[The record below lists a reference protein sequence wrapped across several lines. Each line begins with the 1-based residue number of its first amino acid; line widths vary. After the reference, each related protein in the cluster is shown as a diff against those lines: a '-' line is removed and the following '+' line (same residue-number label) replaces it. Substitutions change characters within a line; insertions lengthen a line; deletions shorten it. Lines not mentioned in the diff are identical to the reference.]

1 MVKCLN
7 LLQILRATMHPNF
20 SAGGDAEP
28 TVAFFKHFN
37 ELIHDEITNDL
48 VFLAWTNADVLGG
61 YNHSRRKQRTDFSA
75 TLSHTAH

>member
-7 LLQILRATMHPNF
+7 LLQILRAAMHPNF
-20 SAGGDAEP
+20 SARGYAIP
-28 TVAFFKHFN
+28 TAALLKHFN
-37 ELIHDEITNDL
+37 ELVLDQIPNYLI
-48 VFLAWTNADVLGG
+48 FLAWSNADVLGG